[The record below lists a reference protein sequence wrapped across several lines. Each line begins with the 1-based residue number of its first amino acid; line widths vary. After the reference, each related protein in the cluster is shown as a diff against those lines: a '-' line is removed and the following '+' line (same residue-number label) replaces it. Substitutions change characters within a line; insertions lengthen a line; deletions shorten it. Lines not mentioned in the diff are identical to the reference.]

1 MTIADVLKEMGSNS
15 PPFQPSVNSH
25 VDVYEER
32 QMSWNPV
39 CIKKDALF
47 YQFRTLGEEECTI
60 ELLPDACLNVLFEC
74 DENDPHALFS
84 GTFLEPKVLELKPY
98 TTYFGFKPYS
108 SLGLKTPGI
117 HCGELVNAH
126 TDFTYAFPT
135 ATQLV
140 EKIPGAKTFDE
151 RIRMFNEY
159 ARGNL
164 IDEEYTPTFVDYF
177 TVMICSAK
185 GNFLFNN
192 MEQVTGYSERY
203 CREKFKDTHGLSP
216 KRYSS
221 IMRFQNVLKSLVTND
236 YDDLSTL
243 ALDNGYFDQ
252 AHFIHDFKKF
262 AAVSPYRFRKHFREV
277 NMSHLSCRS

>member
-60 ELLPDACLNVLFEC
+60 ELLPDACLNVLFDC
-74 DENDPHALFS
+74 DERDPHALFS
-84 GTFLEPKVLELKPY
+84 GTFLEPKVLELKPN

-108 SLGLKTPGI
+108 NLGLKSPGL
-117 HCGELVNAH
+117 HCGDLVDTH

-135 ATQLV
+135 ARRLV
-140 EKIPGAKTFDE
+140 EEIPGARTFEE
-151 RIRMFNEY
+151 RIRMFNDY
-159 ARGNL
+159 AKGNL
-164 IDEEYTPTFVDYF
+164 IDEDYTPTFVDYF

-185 GNFLFNN
+185 GNILFNN

-221 IMRFQNVLKSLVTND
+221 IMRFQNVLKGLVTND
-236 YDDLSTL
+236 YDDLSSL
-243 ALDNGYFDQ
+243 AFDNGYFDQ

-262 AAVSPYRFRKHFREV
+262 AAISPYKFRKNFRET
-277 NMSHLSCRS
+277 NMSHLACKS